1 PAGDTLL
8 EVTADDRDT
17 SNYFFYRVVEASGWG
32 WDHFAIR
39 TVATCGEL
47 YAVKTLDYEDAS
59 HRRGFKFMVQVTDR
73 GRGGWDDARHTD
85 TAWVS
90 IRLKDVNDNPPEFRR
105 SLVHI
110 TVREDTAP
118 GTLLASM
125 PAWDPDMEG
134 RQRVEY
140 RVVGGWGAL
149 SVEAGGGVRL
159 WRALDRE
166 GEGGAEGVARVVGVD
181 EGQPPLSS
189 TATLSITV
197 TDVND
202 CPPRLLPPTVLHV
215 REGASAARLGVL
227 TATDDDVWEMG
238 HGPPFALALAASNP
252 AHVLDLI
259 ALKFDANLDSGRGGA
274 EVWALGP
281 VDRERHRQL
290 TAEVVVRDAGGL
302 AASHPV
308 TVVVDDVNDN
318 PMRPAAKTVYLW
330 KIQGGGSD
338 ASLGRVYVDD
348 PDDWDLD
355 DKSFAWAGSPH
366 PLFSLNTSTGDIYA
380 SPLLREGRYELH
392 FSVSD
397 RVWGQH
403 NVRANVT
410 VGVRY
415 LTHEAL
421 AHAVPITLTPT
432 TPSTLTAGWTP
443 QRGGGGLGTLT
454 KAVQRA
460 LGGGDSNTVDVVS
473 VYGRPEP
480 SPAAVS
486 SSPPTPPSA
495 EPAPSVRSRRTPARA
510 PYACVWVSVRAADDT
525 FMDPVKV
532 QGVLALHIQQ
542 LEQTMNLRISFEDP
556 LSPAMQGGEVS
567 SSCSPSFPSFLPI
580 PHSHLSFPSLLLFP
594 SPLPPILPQVVDTNS
609 TSLVTPRLTRAHD
622 CRLHARDGDAA
633 CTERSCLNGGRCVRM
648 EKGNRCVCPGGASG
662 PRCKVAARSFRG
674 SGWAWVPPLPPCLPS
689 TLSLRLLTRRP
700 RALLLYS
707 GPLSA
712 TSARPRFPPTP
723 MMALQLV
730 DGRPQLLMEGARGRV
745 RLQVNASVSTGTWHT
760 LHVHLNGQ
768 GVSLMVDFCGRG
780 WTNDLTHSDAHCIA
794 RAAWAESHAT
804 EGWAGQGPLQVGGLA
819 HPRPRPSD
827 YGWSEAPVK
836 EDLEGC
842 VSHLRVNDQLIDLGE
857 PAYSSGSE
865 RGCTPQ
871 AAVCREKVGDCGF
884 RGRCV
889 GGLDHP
895 ECQCDPGWAGPG
907 CTTPTEPISF
917 GRDSYMK
924 VATPVTLDPY
934 AVTAQLR
941 VRARGRPDGVLLKVL
956 AVDRSTALML
966 QLRAGVACAWASGAA
981 SGEAAAAL
989 EACVEG
995 FPLGDGAWHT
1005 VRLERHGHNL
1015 LVAVDDG
1022 DGWRRN
1028 ESLASFLTSA
1038 HAGDMRPLLQGTPMP
1053 ILVDKQNC
1061 CVVGGDP
1068 ELEGE
1073 ALVAVHGDLRESCLD
1088 DVRLAGRPVTLL
1100 GGEGGDRRIQ
1110 GGQEDRGCPAPDL
1123 CTNTSCLPPLS
1134 CHSSWAHASCSCGPG
1149 HHLVGRSCR
1158 DVDEC
1163 AYDPCLHGGTCY
1175 NLVPGYRC
1183 ACGPAFEGENCQ
1195 WAKLPPHAHTLATP
1209 ILISAITFS
1218 SFLMVILILAVAI
1231 RVRRWRSGA
1240 GGDAPRPD
1248 SMEGLTGGALTP
1260 DSAKG
1265 ECQRPPSASPRE
1277 EKVRLETLK
1286 VKIPGTK
1293 LRLVEKP
1300 PPVSHTCTTT
1310 LAVDDDAALREL
1322 SLVAAPASCRAS
1334 PHSSAGGRPTPS
1346 ISRSC
1351 SASSVRGDASV
1362 AKRLSLP
1369 RLAGSPMGAADCP
1382 RAVAATRVSAA
1393 QPLLPQDDLRAYAY
1407 EGDGSPSGSLTSTV
1421 LGLRTASIEDTSARP
1436 LIPEYGEVLDLIRN
1450 LPDAADSPL
1459 LRLPGPRRGLE
1470 GGAGPPSL
1478 PTPEVKT
1485 IARPE
1490 DACDVRGRCL
1500 SLSAARRSPP
1510 EPGAE
1515 PRRRAGSHGPSPHRY
1530 STAC

>member
-1 PAGDTLL
+1 
-8 EVTADDRDT
+8 
-17 SNYFFYRVVEASGWG
+17 
-32 WDHFAIR
+32 
-39 TVATCGEL
+39 
-47 YAVKTLDYEDAS
+47 
-59 HRRGFKFMVQVTDR
+59 MVGSLG

-259 ALKFDANLDSGRGGA
+259 ALKFDASEYGGWHHKPSRLRFKGKCGPDNPARLSLSESLDSGRGGA

-380 SPLLREGRYELH
+380 SPLLREGSHTQQGNEVTPSPTSLKT
-392 FSVSD
+392 
-397 RVWGQH
+397 
-403 NVRANVT
+403 VRAALLRERPR
-410 VGVRY
+410 VGAAQRPRQRDRGRA
-415 LTHEAL
+415 LSHHEAL

-556 LSPAMQGGEVS
+556 LSPAMQGGEAEGMGGSPDMPRDPS
-567 SSCSPSFPSFLPI
+567 SLASKALP
-580 PHSHLSFPSLLLFP
+580 L
-594 SPLPPILPQVVDTNS
+594 QVVDTNS
-609 TSLVTPRLTRAHD
+609 TSLVTPPHPRPRLPPARPRRRRGLHGALLPQRRPLRQD
-622 CRLHARDGDAA
+622 GQGEQVRVPRGRLGAA
-633 CTERSCLNGGRCVRM
+633 LQG
-648 EKGNRCVCPGGASG
+648 GGAQL
-662 PRCKVAARSFRG
+662 PRLRVGVGAAAAALPAQHALAAAAHPAAR
-674 SGWAWVPPLPPCLPS
+674 
-689 TLSLRLLTRRP
+689 
-700 RALLLYS
+700 ALVLYS

-819 HPRPRPSD
+819 HHPR
-827 YGWSEAPVK
+827 
-836 EDLEGC
+836 
-842 VSHLRVNDQLIDLGE
+842 H
-857 PAYSSGSE
+857 
-865 RGCTPQ
+865 
-871 AAVCREKVGDCGF
+871 
-884 RGRCV
+884 
-889 GGLDHP
+889 
-895 ECQCDPGWAGPG
+895 
-907 CTTPTEPISF
+907 
-917 GRDSYMK
+917 
-924 VATPVTLDPY
+924 
-934 AVTAQLR
+934 
-941 VRARGRPDGVLLKVL
+941 
-956 AVDRSTALML
+956 
-966 QLRAGVACAWASGAA
+966 
-981 SGEAAAAL
+981 
-989 EACVEG
+989 
-995 FPLGDGAWHT
+995 
-1005 VRLERHGHNL
+1005 
-1015 LVAVDDG
+1015 
-1022 DGWRRN
+1022 
-1028 ESLASFLTSA
+1028 
-1038 HAGDMRPLLQGTPMP
+1038 
-1053 ILVDKQNC
+1053 
-1061 CVVGGDP
+1061 
-1068 ELEGE
+1068 
-1073 ALVAVHGDLRESCLD
+1073 
-1088 DVRLAGRPVTLL
+1088 
-1100 GGEGGDRRIQ
+1100 
-1110 GGQEDRGCPAPDL
+1110 
-1123 CTNTSCLPPLS
+1123 
-1134 CHSSWAHASCSCGPG
+1134 
-1149 HHLVGRSCR
+1149 
-1158 DVDEC
+1158 
-1163 AYDPCLHGGTCY
+1163 
-1175 NLVPGYRC
+1175 
-1183 ACGPAFEGENCQ
+1183 
-1195 WAKLPPHAHTLATP
+1195 
-1209 ILISAITFS
+1209 
-1218 SFLMVILILAVAI
+1218 
-1231 RVRRWRSGA
+1231 
-1240 GGDAPRPD
+1240 
-1248 SMEGLTGGALTP
+1248 
-1260 DSAKG
+1260 
-1265 ECQRPPSASPRE
+1265 
-1277 EKVRLETLK
+1277 
-1286 VKIPGTK
+1286 
-1293 LRLVEKP
+1293 
-1300 PPVSHTCTTT
+1300 
-1310 LAVDDDAALREL
+1310 
-1322 SLVAAPASCRAS
+1322 
-1334 PHSSAGGRPTPS
+1334 
-1346 ISRSC
+1346 
-1351 SASSVRGDASV
+1351 
-1362 AKRLSLP
+1362 
-1369 RLAGSPMGAADCP
+1369 
-1382 RAVAATRVSAA
+1382 
-1393 QPLLPQDDLRAYAY
+1393 
-1407 EGDGSPSGSLTSTV
+1407 
-1421 LGLRTASIEDTSARP
+1421 
-1436 LIPEYGEVLDLIRN
+1436 
-1450 LPDAADSPL
+1450 
-1459 LRLPGPRRGLE
+1459 
-1470 GGAGPPSL
+1470 
-1478 PTPEVKT
+1478 
-1485 IARPE
+1485 
-1490 DACDVRGRCL
+1490 
-1500 SLSAARRSPP
+1500 ARRTTD
-1510 EPGAE
+1510 G
-1515 PRRRAGSHGPSPHRY
+1515 RRRP
-1530 STAC
+1530 